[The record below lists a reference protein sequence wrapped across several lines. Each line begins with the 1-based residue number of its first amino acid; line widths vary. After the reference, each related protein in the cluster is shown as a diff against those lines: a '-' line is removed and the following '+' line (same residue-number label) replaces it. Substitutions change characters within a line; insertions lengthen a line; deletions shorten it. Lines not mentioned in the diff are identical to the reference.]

1 MCSPDSEGT
10 VQAGWGPDRPTY
22 HDDTFPPALT
32 FNSTSDNP
40 IDGDERNFLRVA
52 PVPVPTAASWT
63 DSLEVENDQE
73 YLVRLYARLDGPD
86 KHSAKDTKLSV
97 ILPTCTGHRIGVTAI
112 LESMDAFPG
121 AVWDSA
127 SFWSRKDFNLALVP
141 DSGVLN
147 GNAWPGHD
155 GLTFSVG
162 DLVTSKGISLGSKE
176 LDGVF
181 EPGYANSVYVSF
193 KVRAQVAQ

>member
-1 MCSPDSEGT
+1 M
-10 VQAGWGPDRPTY
+10 Q
-22 HDDTFPPALT
+22 
-32 FNSTSDNP
+32 
-40 IDGDERNFLRVA
+40 
-52 PVPVPTAASWT
+52 
-63 DSLEVENDQE
+63 
-73 YLVRLYARLDGPD
+73 LYARLDGPD
-86 KHSAKDTKLSV
+86 KHAAKDTKVTV

-121 AVWDSA
+121 AVWDGA

-141 DSGVLN
+141 DSGAVYS
-147 GNAWPGHD
+147 NAHPNPG
-155 GLTFSVG
+155 LAYSTS
-162 DLVTSKGISLGSKE
+162 DLVTSKGIALGSKE